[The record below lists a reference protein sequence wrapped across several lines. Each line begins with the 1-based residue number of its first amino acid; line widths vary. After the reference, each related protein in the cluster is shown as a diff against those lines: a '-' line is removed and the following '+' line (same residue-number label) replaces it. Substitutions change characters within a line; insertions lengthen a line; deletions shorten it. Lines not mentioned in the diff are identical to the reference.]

1 MALVLARVGI
11 ALALVLAT
19 AGCGRSFRS
28 CAAYIAILGPTTLTI
43 TCPPPGFQ
51 GTETL
56 PTDVTTERVTP

>member
-1 MALVLARVGI
+1 MILLAPACAVLA
-11 ALALVLAT
+11 LLVVLT
-19 AGCGRSFRS
+19 GCGRSFRS

-56 PTDVTTERVTP
+56 PTDITTERTAP